1 MPGSLVSDHC
11 NFSYHRSNAA
21 TSAFLIH
28 QHDCYELY
36 YYISG
41 DLRFL
46 YDGTEYAPAPHTMF
60 LVVPGVLHGIHVLS
74 DTTYERYTFHF
85 TPRFFA
91 RERQDL
97 LHRLLPN
104 LESVRK
110 RASMCMVVCPPMPRP
125 RKLWSFSQAA
135 SQRTQLRV
143 MESPKR
149 TAAGLSLTVLFCS
162 A

>member
-1 MPGSLVSDHC
+1 MPGNLVSDHC

-85 TPRFFA
+85 TPRF
-91 RERQDL
+91 RY
-97 LHRLLPN
+97 
-104 LESVRK
+104 
-110 RASMCMVVCPPMPRP
+110 
-125 RKLWSFSQAA
+125 
-135 SQRTQLRV
+135 
-143 MESPKR
+143 
-149 TAAGLSLTVLFCS
+149 SLTSNDSMITDARRSWVFGSL
-162 A
+162 